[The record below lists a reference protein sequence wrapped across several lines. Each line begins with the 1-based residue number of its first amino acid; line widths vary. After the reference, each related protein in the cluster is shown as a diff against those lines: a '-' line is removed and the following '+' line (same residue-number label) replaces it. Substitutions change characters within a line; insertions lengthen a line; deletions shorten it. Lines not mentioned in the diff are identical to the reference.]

1 LEWKRELRGFDD
13 ETMEQVYMV
22 IHLEYLDG
30 IANRPELFSLQ
41 QGRPPDTQAC
51 WMDNLGRLSGFWL
64 DAHFYFAPK
73 G

>member
-1 LEWKRELRGFDD
+1 
-13 ETMEQVYMV
+13 M
-22 IHLEYLDG
+22 EYLDG

-41 QGRPPDTQAC
+41 QGRSSDTQAC

-64 DAHFYFAPK
+64 DAHFYFAQK